1 MGSLESA
8 VNYASDSPNF
18 YVWQE
23 VWEGTFFEMETED
36 KTISFE
42 ALLEIFTFFETDLN
56 DETRL

>member
-1 MGSLESA
+1 
-8 VNYASDSPNF
+8 
-18 YVWQE
+18 
-23 VWEGTFFEMETED
+23 METED